1 MSASLQRVDLAG
13 GYLLHQRPYRDTS
26 LIVDIFTR
34 DHGRLTT
41 FARGVR
47 GARGRSTRFSSLR
60 PFQRLL
66 LSWHG
71 RGEAPRLIAAEA
83 DGAGA
88 ALPSANLMS
97 GFYVN
102 ELLLKLTTTHDPH
115 PDLFALYEN
124 TLQALAAPAHE
135 QAPESALR
143 RFERQLLELI
153 GFGLDLTS
161 DAGTGAAVCDGG
173 YYGYLP
179 GEGVRERSADDDGV
193 FRGSLLLALAGDA
206 PLSDADRRDARR
218 LMRTAIDHC
227 LEGRELNTRT
237 VARSIARMEQASA
250 GAAS

>member
-1 MSASLQRVDLAG
+1 MSASLQRVELAG

-26 LIVDIFTR
+26 LIIDIFTR

-47 GARGRSTRFSSLR
+47 GARGRSNRFSSLR

-88 ALPSANLMS
+88 TLPAANLLS
-97 GFYVN
+97 AFYVN

-115 PDLFALYEN
+115 PDLFALYES
-124 TLQALAAPAHE
+124 TLLALIAGSPE
-135 QAPESALR
+135 QALR
-143 RFERQLLELI
+143 RFERQLLDLI
-153 GFGLDLTS
+153 GFGLDLTC
-161 DAGTGAAVCDGG
+161 DAGTGAPVSDTG
-173 YYGYLP
+173 YYGYRP
-179 GEGVRERSADDDGV
+179 GEGLCALPDDDAGA
-193 FRGSLLLALAGDA
+193 FRGSLLLALAGDT
-206 PLSDADRRDARR
+206 PLSEAERRDARR
-218 LMRTAIDHC
+218 LMRAAIDHC

-237 VARSIARMEQASA
+237 VARSIARMEQAPGA
-250 GAAS
+250 GS